1 MINPRLTQERIKNC
15 LTVYILHNL
24 FMDFDE
30 ELVDKKGGSS
40 AGTCVG
46 GLGSILILRNT
57 KRWQGA
63 HLGMGKRPG

>member
-1 MINPRLTQERIKNC
+1 
-15 LTVYILHNL
+15 
-24 FMDFDE
+24 MDFDE

-57 KRWQGA
+57 KRRRGLTLAWAKGQVRA
-63 HLGMGKRPG
+63 ES